1 VWGGHGVL
9 SFSVGEER
17 GGEEWGRKGG
27 KGVGSKKHDLMVEHW
42 NILF

>member
-1 VWGGHGVL
+1 VWGWHGVL
-9 SFSVGEER
+9 SFFIGEGR
-17 GGEEWGRKGG
+17 GGEECRGKGG